1 MSSSKQC
8 RVVPDSVRSLELL
21 SVGRVSVDIYAQQLG
36 VSMTE
41 ATTFRK
47 SIGGTSTNVAVAASR
62 LGHRCATVTRVGDD
76 EFGAYV
82 RHALEHTFGVD
93 TRFVGTD
100 PELKTPLAFAE
111 LNPPE
116 DPNIIFYREP
126 RAPDQNLSLDDVDL
140 DVVRGVPVLWI
151 PASRFAWE
159 PSRSTVG
166 AMLRERDRRPHTVLD
181 LDWRPMFWDSPDAAS
196 EQIAPMLDHFSIAIG
211 NRDECEIAVGTRDPH
226 LAADRM
232 LERGLHAAVV
242 KLGADGVMVA
252 LADGTRETIAPFPVE
267 VVCGLGSGDAFGG
280 AFCHGL
286 LNDWDLVRTVEYGN
300 AAGAIVANRLMCAD
314 DMPTVAEIDDFLGSR
329 VPADPRQADPT
340 AQRQAI

>member
-1 MSSSKQC
+1 M
-8 RVVPDSVRSLELL
+8 VPDSGSSLELL
-21 SVGRVSVDIYAQQLG
+21 AVGRVSVDIYPQQLG

-47 SIGGTSTNVAVAASR
+47 SIGGTTTNVAVAAAR

-93 TRFVGTD
+93 TRFVATD

-111 LNPPE
+111 LDPPE

-126 RAPDQNLSLDDVDL
+126 RAPDQNLALDDVDL
-140 DVVRGVPVLWI
+140 DVVRQVPVLWTA
-151 PASRFAWE
+151 ASRFAWE
-159 PSRSTVG
+159 PSRSTVRT
-166 AMLRERDRRPHTVLD
+166 MLRERRRKPHTVLD
-181 LDWRPMFWDSPDAAS
+181 LDWRPAFWDSPDAAS
-196 EQIAPMLDHFSIAIG
+196 AQIAPMLDHFSIAIG
-211 NRDECEIAVGTRDPH
+211 NRDECRIAVGTRDPQR
-226 LAADRM
+226 AAERL

-242 KLGADGVMVA
+242 KLGADGVLLA

-286 LNDWDLVRTVEYGN
+286 LNGWDLVRTVQYGN
-300 AAGAIVANRLMCAD
+300 AAGAIVASRLMCAD
-314 DMPTVAEIDDFLGSR
+314 DMPTVSEIDDFLGSR
-329 VPADPRQADPT
+329 LGADPP